1 MVAITEDDIR
11 ELAGFRGEVAPVTS
25 CYLDVDGSR
34 HPRFQD
40 VLHEVD
46 LLFRDARARHGSN
59 PSVASDLDRMEE
71 HVRGG
76 IDRSR
81 TRGLALFSSSASGWW
96 KVVELPVPVRSQV
109 VVNHTPSIRQLET
122 VVDEYERFGILLVD
136 RQRARMFVF
145 ELGELI
151 DSSELF
157 EQLPRGDD
165 SDHSYTKDH
174 NHSHTAAM
182 LHQHLRHAAEVA
194 FAVFQQQGFDRLV
207 VSTPDELGSELVP
220 LLHPYLQERLEA
232 RCNIPVGSS
241 QDEIRAAALE
251 VEAAVERRKEGE
263 LIERLREAAGGG
275 RRGALGL
282 QDTLKAIVERRV
294 DTLLVSHGYEAP
306 GWRCMS
312 CGHIAAIGRGCPVC
326 SAEMV
331 QVDDV
336 VDEAV
341 EEALN
346 QSCEVEICVGNA
358 DLDVLGRIGA
368 LLRY

>member
-25 CYLDVDGSR
+25 CYLDVDGGR

-40 VLHEVD
+40 VLHSLDV
-46 LLFRDARARHGSN
+46 LFREARSRHGTD
-59 PSVASDLDRMEE
+59 PSVAADLERMEE
-71 HVRGG
+71 HVRAG
-76 IDRSR
+76 IDRSH
-81 TRGLALFSSSASGWW
+81 TRGLAMFSSSASGLW

-109 VVNHTPSIRQLET
+109 VVNNTASIRQLET

-151 DSSELF
+151 DSSEVF

-165 SDHSYTKDH
+165 VDHSRTKDH

-194 FAVFQQQGFDRLV
+194 FEVFQGKGFDRLI
-207 VSTPDELGSELVP
+207 VSTPDELGSELVGV
-220 LLHPYLQERLEA
+220 LHPYLQERIEA
-232 RCNIPVGSS
+232 RCHIPVGSS
-241 QDEIRAAALE
+241 HDEIRAAALE
-251 VEAAVERRKEGE
+251 VEASVERRKEAE
-263 LIERLREAAGGG
+263 LVEKLREASGAG
-275 RRGALGL
+275 RRATTGL
-282 QDTLKAIVERRV
+282 KDTLQAIVERRV

-306 GWRCMS
+306 GWRCMG
-312 CGHIAAIGRGCPVC
+312 CGHIAAIGRACPVC

-336 VDEAV
+336 IDEAV
-341 EEALN
+341 EEAIN
-346 QSCEVEICVGNA
+346 QSCDVEICVGNA